1 MDSQTTNVAVIGAGY
16 WGKNLVRNFEALGA
30 LGAICET
37 DAATRKR
44 FGEQYPAVRCTS
56 NLEEVLADQALSAVA
71 VATPA
76 ETHAEVVRAALLAG
90 KDVYVEKPLCLS
102 EPEGRELNAWPA
114 STVGS

>member
-76 ETHAEVVRAALLAG
+76 ETHAEVVR
-90 KDVYVEKPLCLS
+90 P
-102 EPEGRELNAWPA
+102 RFWPA
-114 STVGS
+114 RTSTWESRSACPSPRDGS